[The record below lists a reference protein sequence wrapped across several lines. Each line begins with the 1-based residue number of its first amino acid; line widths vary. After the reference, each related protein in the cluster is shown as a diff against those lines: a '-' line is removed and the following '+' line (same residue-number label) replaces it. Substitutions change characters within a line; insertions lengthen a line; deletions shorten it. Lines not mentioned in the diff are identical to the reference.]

1 MASIGSTQDRLALSR
16 LFHRFGFGPKPGE
29 FEEALRNGFEVTKKR
44 FLYIPNSNEINRDV
58 APLTIDDLGQRPT
71 PGTFANTEYALKIR
85 SQIKE
90 MALWWLD
97 QMVTTD
103 YSLNEKMT
111 WFWHGHWATSV
122 EKLNFA
128 LPMYKQNLTFR
139 RYALGDFKEF
149 SKAMYDDGALQFWLD
164 GQENTAK
171 APNENLSREF
181 MELFTLGVGRY
192 TENDVKALAKVFT
205 GIQVQRTNGTVAF
218 NARRHDNS
226 PVSLLGSTQL
236 FTAQQAIEMIVG
248 RDDSSRF
255 IYERLWYRFIS
266 STEPLPGTIDRSN
279 FNSRDISKAVGDL
292 VNSSFMT
299 SMDYPMVKSPVEWF
313 VATCRA
319 LRITPSESKNP
330 ALLLS
335 HLQKLSQIPF
345 APPNVG
351 GWPAGEMW
359 LTSASA
365 QFRLALTQ
373 TMFKNFDFK
382 ELASTPV
389 PQRITYLQN
398 LLGVYQWSKRTEDA
412 LTVAKNEPERLMLLA
427 LNSPEYVVG
436 A

>member
-1 MASIGSTQDRLALSR
+1 MAGIGSAQERLALSR

-29 FEEALRNGFEVTKKR
+29 FEDALRNGFEATKKR

-58 APLTIDDLGQRPT
+58 VPLTIEDLGQRPT

-90 MALWWLD
+90 MTLWWLD

-139 RYALGDFKEF
+139 RYALGNFKEF

-192 TENDVKALAKVFT
+192 TEDDVKALAKVFT

-218 NARRHDNS
+218 NARRHDSS
-226 PVSLLGSTQL
+226 PVSLLGSTQI

-266 STEPLPGTIDRSN
+266 STEPLPATIDRSN

-299 SMDYPMVKSPVEWF
+299 SIDYPMVKSPVEWF
-313 VATCRA
+313 VATCRV

-389 PQRITYLQN
+389 SQRITYLQN